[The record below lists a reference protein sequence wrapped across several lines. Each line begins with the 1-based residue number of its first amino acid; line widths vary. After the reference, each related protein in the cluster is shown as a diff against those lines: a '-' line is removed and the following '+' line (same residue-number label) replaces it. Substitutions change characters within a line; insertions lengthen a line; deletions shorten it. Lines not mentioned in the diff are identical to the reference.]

1 MRLDFWPFHLFT
13 HIMYLRLHGSVFA
26 LILLFCPAVLA
37 GERPNLIFILCD
49 DLGTGD
55 VRLLNPDGKIP
66 TPNMDRI
73 GREGMTFTD
82 AHSSSSVCTP
92 TRYGTLTGRYNWR
105 SKLQTGVLGGL
116 SPRLIEPGR
125 MTVANVLKTQGYH
138 TAAVGKWHLGMDWVI
153 KEGQTVA
160 EMNIESREQAWSVD
174 FTKPHTNG
182 PLSVGFDHYFGIAAS
197 LDMVP
202 YAFIEGDKVTVQPT
216 EDRALEMVH
225 GVADKFTRKGPA
237 APGFTGYEVLPA
249 LIDQAISWISSQSTE
264 ARSGKPFFLYLPLAS
279 PHTPTLPNPQWRGI
293 SGLNQYGDFVME
305 TDAEVGRLLKALD
318 AQGLAENTMVV
329 FTSDNGCSPM
339 ANYPELLAKGH
350 NPSGKYR
357 GHKADIYE
365 GGHRVPFLV
374 RWPARVKGGQT
385 TTQLTC
391 LTDFMATAAEITGAR
406 LPENA
411 AEDSFSFL
419 STLLGEPA
427 KGPRRESLINHSI
440 AGYFAMRE
448 GPWKLC
454 LCPGSGGWSNP
465 RPGQEPAGS
474 SPVQL
479 FNLDDDLGE
488 TKNVADQHPDIV
500 ARLTKKI
507 ENHVAIGR
515 STPGADQ
522 ANAVPI
528 DLWKNNAAAKGGKG
542 KGKEKKPP
550 AQ

>member
-1 MRLDFWPFHLFT
+1 MKIFQPLL
-13 HIMYLRLHGSVFA
+13 LSVLSVA
-26 LILLFCPAVLA
+26 SVLSVPSQSHA
-37 GERPNLIFILCD
+37 ADKPNIIFILCD

-55 VRLLNPDGKIP
+55 VKCLNPEGKIA

-73 GREGMTFTD
+73 AREGMIFTD
-82 AHSSSSVCTP
+82 AHTPSSVCTP

-105 SKLQTGVLGGL
+105 TKLQKGVLGGL
-116 SPRLIEPGR
+116 SPRLIEQGR
-125 MTVANVLKTQGYH
+125 MTVASMLKEQGYH

-153 KEGQTVA
+153 KGKQTVA

-202 YAFIEGDKVTVQPT
+202 YVFIEGNKVTVQPT
-216 EDRALEMVH
+216 EDREIEMVQ
-225 GVADKFTRKGPA
+225 GKTDKYTRKGPA
-237 APGFTGYEVLPA
+237 APGFTGYEVLPTF
-249 LIDQAISWISSQSTE
+249 IDQAISWISGKS
-264 ARSGKPFFLYLPLAS
+264 ADAKSGKPFFLYLPLTS
-279 PHTPTLPNPQWRGI
+279 PHTPILPNPQWRGK

-305 TDAEVGRLLKALD
+305 TDAEVGRLLKSLD
-318 AQGLAENTMVV
+318 DQGLTENTLII
-329 FTSDNGCSPM
+329 FTSDNGCSPS

-350 NPSGKYR
+350 NPSGSYR

-374 RWPARVKGGQT
+374 RWPAKVKPGQI

-391 LTDFMATAAEITGAR
+391 LTDFTATAAEITGAE

-419 STLLGEPA
+419 PTLLGQSA
-427 KGPRRESLINHSI
+427 KGPQRESLVSHSI
-440 AGYFAMRE
+440 GGYFAVRE
-448 GPWKLC
+448 GPWKLA
-454 LCPGSGGWSNP
+454 LCPGSGGWSEP

-474 SPVQL
+474 PAVQL
-479 FNLDDDLGE
+479 FNLDTDLGE
-488 TKNVADQHPDIV
+488 TKNLQAEHPEIV
-500 ARLTKKI
+500 AKLTKQL
-507 ENHVAIGR
+507 ETLVANGR
-515 STPGADQ
+515 STTGANQ

-528 DLWKNNAAAKGGKG
+528 DLWKKNDAAKGAKGKG
-542 KGKEKKPP
+542 KGKKAEAK
-550 AQ
+550 